1 MKVGMVAIHY
11 PRLGDRQEFIARVQR
26 AVDVM
31 RPTPGCLSVDFWVT
45 AAVVSTGQ
53 WESETALAAS
63 FATARAAR
71 VDFDYDERESRPRQI
86 LRLVSPEEQRPQP
99 DELSSV
105 TAPHQPQRTV

>member
-11 PRLGDRQEFIARVQR
+11 PQLGDRQEFIARVRR

-45 AAVVSTGQ
+45 ATGDEVVSTGQ

-63 FATARAAR
+63 FATASTTPPAENGTIRR
-71 VDFDYDERESRPRQI
+71 IGRDG
-86 LRLVSPEEQRPQP
+86 
-99 DELSSV
+99 
-105 TAPHQPQRTV
+105 

>member
-45 AAVVSTGQ
+45 AAGDEVVSTGQ
-53 WESETALAAS
+53 
-63 FATARAAR
+63 
-71 VDFDYDERESRPRQI
+71 
-86 LRLVSPEEQRPQP
+86 
-99 DELSSV
+99 
-105 TAPHQPQRTV
+105 

>member
-45 AAVVSTGQ
+45 AGDEVVSTGQ

-63 FATARAAR
+63 FATARAAG
-71 VDFDYDERESRPRQI
+71 VDFDYDERESCPRQI
-86 LRLVSPEEQRPQP
+86 LRLVSP
-99 DELSSV
+99 
-105 TAPHQPQRTV
+105 